1 MADNTPDPQRPH
13 LRRLVMFDAVM
24 RSGSTG
30 AAARLLGLSQPAVSD
45 ALSKLEA
52 ETGTKLLERGAGG
65 SSGTAAGKLLHRRVA
80 RMLRQIEQGIAR
92 LAEADGAAI
101 DTRAITRLL
110 TTTQLRYHIAI
121 AEHGSFRAAAR
132 HLGIAEPTLHRT
144 ARDFER
150 GLKVPLYRRHLR
162 GMAATE
168 PGSALAVTLRVAL
181 REIDQALAEI
191 ASAQGLA
198 EGRIAFGCLPM
209 MPKQLVARA
218 IGRMLRLHP
227 GVEIE
232 MEEGSYDT
240 LMAALR
246 NGTMDVVIGALRGDG
261 AAPDLIETALFEDP
275 YVVVARATH
284 RLARAARIKDADLAR
299 QHWIIPPRGMPRYAA
314 VQALFARLPQRP
326 GAVLETSSL
335 AMMTSALAESDCL
348 SVLSRSQAATQEFNA
363 NIAVLPVELPWRRR
377 VVGTTTRAGWL
388 PTRIQR
394 RFLSLVR
401 QECRGMGAGTVPARG
416 TSRMAERIAP
426 VPVLEA
432 STIPSPQLPSP
443 RGR

>member
-1 MADNTPDPQRPH
+1 MVATSPN

-52 ETGTKLLERGAGG
+52 ENGTRLLERGAAG
-65 SSGTAAGKLLHRRVA
+65 SVGTAAGKLLHRRVA
-80 RMLRQIEQGIAR
+80 RMLRQIEQGIAHIGE
-92 LAEADGAAI
+92 LGGTAV
-101 DTRAITRLL
+101 DTRAVTRLL

-144 ARDFER
+144 ARDFES
-150 GLKVPLYRRHLR
+150 GVKLALYRRHLR

-168 PGSALAVTLRVAL
+168 LGTHLAVRLRVAL

-191 ASAQGLA
+191 ANAQGLA
-198 EGRIAFGCLPM
+198 EGRISFGCLPM
-209 MPKQLVARA
+209 MPKQLLARA
-218 IGRMLRLHP
+218 IGRMLRRHP

-232 MEEGSYDT
+232 MEEGSHEY
-240 LMAALR
+240 LMGALR
-246 NGTMDVVIGALRGDG
+246 NGMADFVIGALRGDG
-261 AAPDLIETALFEDP
+261 IARDLVETALFEDP
-275 YVVVARATH
+275 YVVVARSTH
-284 RLARAARIKDADLAR
+284 RLARATRIKDADLAR
-299 QHWIIPPRGMPRYAA
+299 QHWIIPPRGMPRYSA
-314 VQALFARLPQRP
+314 VQALFARLPERP

-348 SVLSRSQAATQEFNA
+348 SVLSRSQASTHEFNA
-363 NIAVLPVELPWRRR
+363 RLAVLPVEMPWPRRF
-377 VVGTTTRAGWL
+377 VGTTTRMGWL
-388 PTRIQR
+388 PTHIQR

-401 QECRGMGAGTVPARG
+401 QECRAMNAAG
-416 TSRMAERIAP
+416 
-426 VPVLEA
+426 
-432 STIPSPQLPSP
+432 STPPKFGESA
-443 RGR
+443 